1 LNNIKER
8 GVNKVDKN
16 EESEGITF
24 LRDAYEYLSQKGFE
38 EQVNEIRASKDS
50 YGSYTSTLRRGKI
63 VDLLEKNNLLEDFIE
78 QY

>member
-1 LNNIKER
+1 
-8 GVNKVDKN
+8 VNKVDKN

-24 LRDAYEYLSQKGFE
+24 LRGAYEYLSQKGFE